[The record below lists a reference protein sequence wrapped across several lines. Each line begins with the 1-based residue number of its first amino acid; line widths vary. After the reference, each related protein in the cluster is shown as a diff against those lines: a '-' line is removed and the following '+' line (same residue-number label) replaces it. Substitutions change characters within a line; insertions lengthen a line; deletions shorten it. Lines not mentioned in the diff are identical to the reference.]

1 MVYYSIKESAELTG
15 VSLSTV
21 KRKLTKFK
29 NEHPKKYKD
38 KGNIKFEKS
47 KAGNAKT
54 LISESWLR
62 EYFDI
67 GQSGSS
73 EPLTLRVEG
82 GANQDVIRILEKQL
96 DAKDKQ
102 IEALQ
107 EQRKED
113 GAMVRALTDKIG
125 NLQEAI
131 QDFTPKLLVD
141 PISPKKKSWVKRLL
155 NK

>member
-38 KGNIKFEKS
+38 KGNVKFEKS

-82 GANQDVIRILEKQL
+82 GANQEFIDHLKKELDLKNQQL
-96 DAKDKQ
+96 SEKDKQ
-102 IEALQ
+102 IETLL
-107 EQRKED
+107 ERNKE
-113 GAMVRALTDKIG
+113 T
-125 NLQEAI
+125 NLLFAQAQQKQVVQLEEN
-131 QDFTPKLLVD
+131 T
-141 PISPKKKSWVKRLL
+141 KKKRWWQR
-155 NK
+155 